1 MASAYAA
8 TEATMASSAHFYLN
22 CAKERIDE
30 MDAVLTSLESKSTQ
44 ITASA
49 RTVAEGMG
57 MELSIARTI
66 VKAQNGQISAETGTA
81 AVRCSNPDSSC
92 PIIGDSTPVIHK
104 PQTGSA
110 LNLLAQLGQV
120 QVRRTHGSR

>member
-8 TEATMASSAHFYLN
+8 TDATMASSAHFYLN

-49 RTVAEGMG
+49 RTVAEGIGMG
-57 MELSIARTI
+57 LSIARTI
-66 VKAQNGQISAETGTA
+66 VEAHNGQICTETGTT
-81 AVRCSNPDSSC
+81 AVRCFES
-92 PIIGDSTPVIHK
+92 GF
-104 PQTGSA
+104 
-110 LNLLAQLGQV
+110 LL
-120 QVRRTHGSR
+120 SDNW